1 LLGFI
6 GFIEFFGFIG
16 FNEEI
21 IVVPKQEQ
29 RKAALDGSRSRG
41 LRYFAPQ
48 GLVVLL

>member
-1 LLGFI
+1 LYNLLGFI
-6 GFIEFFGFIG
+6 
-16 FNEEI
+16 EEI

>member
-1 LLGFI
+1 LL
-6 GFIEFFGFIG
+6 GFIG

-29 RKAALDGSRSRG
+29 RKAALDGSRSRSRG

-48 GLVVLL
+48 GLVALL